1 MNNKYFTVIKVI
13 VCLICIF
20 GVVAIHETEKTKRV
34 AAVQE
39 SKRVAATQ
47 EFQSKAFEDSF
58 REAIDNCYDEYA
70 EVEGKNTVVLVDGL
84 SSIEY
89 SIEDKESKEAIL
101 EQFIPLFKE
110 VTRLNLN
117 DKPLTELFDVILRG

>member
-1 MNNKYFTVIKVI
+1 MINKYFTVMGIMICLMCLFGI
-13 VCLICIF
+13 V
-20 GVVAIHETEKTKRV
+20 VVHETEETKRIL
-34 AAVQE
+34 
-39 SKRVAATQ
+39 ATQ

-58 REAIDNCYDEYA
+58 REAIGNCYDEYA

-84 SSIEY
+84 SSMEY

-110 VTRLNLN
+110 VTKLGLD
-117 DKPLTELFDVILRG
+117 DKPLTDLFNVILRG

>member
-1 MNNKYFTVIKVI
+1 MFNKFLTVMGII
-13 VCLICIF
+13 VCLMCLF
-20 GVVAIHETEKTKRV
+20 GAVVVHETEETKRIL
-34 AAVQE
+34 
-39 SKRVAATQ
+39 ATQ
-47 EFQSKAFEDSF
+47 DFQSKAFEDSF

-70 EVEGKNTVVLVDGL
+70 EVEDKNTVVLVDGL

-110 VTRLNLN
+110 VTKLNLN

>member
-1 MNNKYFTVIKVI
+1 MINKYFIVIGI
-13 VCLICIF
+13 TICLMCLF
-20 GVVAIHETEKTKRV
+20 GAVAVHETEETKRTL
-34 AAVQE
+34 
-39 SKRVAATQ
+39 ATQ
-47 EFQSKAFEDSF
+47 ELQSKEFENSF

-84 SSIEY
+84 SNIEY

-110 VTRLNLN
+110 VTKLNLD
-117 DKPLTELFDVILRG
+117 DKPLTELFNVILRG

>member
-20 GVVAIHETEKTKRV
+20 GIIVIHETEKTKRI

-39 SKRVAATQ
+39 TKRVTATQ
-47 EFQSKAFEDSF
+47 KFQSEVFEDNF

-101 EQFIPLFKE
+101 EQFVPLFKE
-110 VTRLNLN
+110 VTKLNLN
-117 DKPLTELFDVILRG
+117 DEPLVELFNVILRG

>member
-1 MNNKYFTVIKVI
+1 MNNKYFTGIKVV
-13 VCLICIF
+13 VCLMCLF
-20 GVVAIHETEKTKRV
+20 GILTVHEIEKTKRIV
-34 AAVQE
+34 AVQNT
-39 SKRVAATQ
+39 KRVTATQ
-47 EFQSKAFEDSF
+47 DFQSKAFEDSF

-110 VTRLNLN
+110 VTKLNLN
-117 DKPLTELFDVILRG
+117 DKPLTELFDVILKG